1 LLYYS
6 HFLPVFLA
14 NFDGDLSLGLSG
26 IAADLSFFPL
36 LSDLFA
42 SDFYSDFAGD
52 FTSTLAAGLA
62 STLAGDLASTLAG
75 DLASTLGTDL
85 ASVLL
90 DLSCFL
96 SFLDSTVFY
105 SGCSFLSS

>member
-1 LLYYS
+1 MLYYS

-62 STLAGDLASTLAG
+62 STLAGDLAS
-75 DLASTLGTDL
+75 
-85 ASVLL
+85 VLL

>member
-1 LLYYS
+1 MLYYS

-75 DLASTLGTDL
+75 DLAS
-85 ASVLL
+85 VLL